1 MRARSRNDLLGRS
14 TRRAANPGPRRSSHE
29 VDRLA
34 AEDGECVVT
43 RRRSEDVTI
52 LAEDGAER
60 FSDSE
65 LVVDDQH
72 AWPLDHG
79 DA

>member
-1 MRARSRNDLLGRS
+1 LIL
-14 TRRAANPGPRRSSHE
+14 E
-29 VDRLA
+29 DRK
-34 AEDGECVVT
+34 CVVT
-43 RRRSEDVTI
+43 RRRGEDVTI